1 MKPWNFINRCFPSF
15 RYFKIS
21 LFYIPKVYLAWDW
34 FSKVGVNLSPIPSP
48 LKSLKGKD

>member
-1 MKPWNFINRCFPSF
+1 MKLWNFINGCFTSF

-21 LFYIPKVYLAWDW
+21 FFYIPKVCLAWDW
-34 FSKVGVNLSPIPSP
+34 LSKVGVNFSPIPSP